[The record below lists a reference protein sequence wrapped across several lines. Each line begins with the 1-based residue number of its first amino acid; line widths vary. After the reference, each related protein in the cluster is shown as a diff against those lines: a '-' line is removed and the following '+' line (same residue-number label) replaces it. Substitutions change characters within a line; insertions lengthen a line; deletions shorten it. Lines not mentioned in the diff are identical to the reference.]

1 MLLRVTRHL
10 GVVFLLVLSLAGTA
24 RAGVRAMRTLQ
35 VDADRLPAAGPLEI
49 PPGERLVRAEV
60 VSLECAEDGARA
72 PAGIAV
78 RVGYQGFERGQRLAW
93 LELPEGTG
101 LPAEHSRH
109 RLQLR
114 VLLDLEPSSS
124 TPVPRERVVADWKS
138 PGPSRAARSPAPA
151 SAIEGLPP
159 RGGRAAEPFRPTQG

>member
-24 RAGVRAMRTLQ
+24 RAGVRAMRTRQ

-101 LPAEHSRH
+101 LPAEHPGNGCRFAAPPN
-109 RLQLR
+109 
-114 VLLDLEPSSS
+114 PS
-124 TPVPRERVVADWKS
+124 
-138 PGPSRAARSPAPA
+138 PS
-151 SAIEGLPP
+151 PP
-159 RGGRAAEPFRPTQG
+159 RPA